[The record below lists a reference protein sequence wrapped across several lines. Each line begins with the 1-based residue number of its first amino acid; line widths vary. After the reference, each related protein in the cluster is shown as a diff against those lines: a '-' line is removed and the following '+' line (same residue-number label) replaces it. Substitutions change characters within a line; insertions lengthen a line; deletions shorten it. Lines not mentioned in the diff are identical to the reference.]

1 MTYSKLAP
9 HKGENVSPRFS
20 IKNVQNVSL
29 DVAAKSLLLCC
40 LILLVACGS
49 TRAPE
54 STTGEQTTFN
64 SPEEAGQALQKAAK
78 EYDEVTLFE
87 VLGPHSK
94 QILQSGDPAE
104 DRDLLESFVA
114 KYDRMHRWAE
124 TTDRGRILYIGADNY
139 PFPIPLKQD
148 SASQWYFH
156 TKAGRDELLARRIG
170 SNELMAI
177 DACRGIANAE
187 QIYFQ
192 ARHDGQPAHR
202 YTEKIIS
209 TPGKQ
214 DGLYWQVP
222 ADRPS
227 SPLGRVDQ
235 FAQKSVLSAAAGG
248 PTVFDGY
255 MFRILTSQGPD
266 AKGGAKTY
274 LANATLQNGFAVLA
288 VPVKFGDA
296 GIMTFLVNRE
306 GTVYQ
311 ANLGA
316 ETKKLAAS
324 MDAYDPGPD
333 WTRTD

>member
-1 MTYSKLAP
+1 MTNSTLARQIYRG
-9 HKGENVSPRFS
+9 KDMSPRFS
-20 IKNVQNVSL
+20 F

-40 LILLVACGS
+40 LIMLIACAS
-49 TRAPE
+49 ARAPK
-54 STTGEQTTFN
+54 SATSGQTTFS
-64 SPEEAGQALQKAAK
+64 SPEEAGQALETASKAHDDDA
-78 EYDEVTLFE
+78 LSA

-94 QILQSGDPAE
+94 QVLRSGDPVQ
-104 DRDLLESFVA
+104 DRAVLDSFVA

-148 SASQWYFH
+148 SASKWYFH

-170 SNELMAI
+170 ANELMAM
-177 DACRGIANAE
+177 DAGRAIANAE
-187 QIYFQ
+187 QIYF
-192 ARHDGQPAHR
+192 RSPHDGQAAHR
-202 YTEKIIS
+202 YTQKIIS

-214 DGLYWQVP
+214 DGLYWQVS
-222 ADRPS
+222 ADEPS

-235 FAQKSVLSAAAGG
+235 FAKESVLSASAGG

-255 MFRILTSQGPD
+255 LFRILTNQGGN

-274 LANATLQNGFAVLA
+274 LVNGKLQNGFAVLA

-296 GIMTFLVNRE
+296 GIMTFLVSRE

-324 MDAYDPGPD
+324 MDAYDPGPA
-333 WTRTD
+333 WTRAE